1 LDNAVSAST
10 DRHALLKNEVGTK
23 RHWLAV
29 EAVGTKSNRDGV
41 GARITIHI
49 GGKLQTREVTLGD
62 GYGSQN
68 SLREYFGLND
78 ATFVDELTVR
88 WPRSGIIQTFKNVAG
103 DRIVQVTEGKDELTE
118 KHYGAVITKAD
129 QGAEKRR

>member
-1 LDNAVSAST
+1 
-10 DRHALLKNEVGTK
+10 LLKNEVGSR

-29 EAVGTKSNRDGV
+29 ETVGTKSNRDGV

-49 GGKLQTREVTLGD
+49 GNKLQMREVALGD

-78 ATFVDELTVR
+78 ATIVNELAVR
-88 WPRSGIIQTFKNVAG
+88 WPRSGTVQTFKNVG
-103 DRIVQVTEGKDELTE
+103 SDRIVQVTEGKDGLVE
-118 KHYGAVITKAD
+118 KHY
-129 QGAEKRR
+129 